1 MKLIEVNKKLIIEVD
16 RDQLD
21 KWVDALKEIADD
33 DDLTVQNFIINLDL
47 ILKDSRDY

>member
-16 RDQLD
+16 RNLLD
-21 KWVDALKEIADD
+21 KWAGALKEISDD
-33 DDLTVQNFIINLDL
+33 DDLTVQNFILNLDL